1 MAKHNSEVKMT
12 EDKLEKISEEASQI
26 GSEGYDRATSLK
38 KCRTNENQ
46 PMQDNSLKRKK
57 SL

>member
-1 MAKHNSEVKMT
+1 MT

-38 KCRTNENQ
+38 KFRTNENQ

-57 SL
+57 SLQQYVRQR